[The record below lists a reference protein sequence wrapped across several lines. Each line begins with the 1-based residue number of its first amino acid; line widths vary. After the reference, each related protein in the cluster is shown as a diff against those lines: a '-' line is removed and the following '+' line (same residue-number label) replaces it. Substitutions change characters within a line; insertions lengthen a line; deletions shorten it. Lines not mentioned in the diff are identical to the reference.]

1 MEWEKVAVARI
12 RTMLENEVYKVLED
26 SVESGEIRID
36 EVQQATVEIYKQL
49 FTPEFVKGLDYLLF
63 KALEGV
69 DFQEWIAAQL
79 AQRDGQK
86 IMKGIGRVL
95 H

>member
-12 RTMLENEVYKVLED
+12 KAMMEEEVYKILEA
-26 SVESGEIRID
+26 SVQSGELRID
-36 EVQQATVEIYKQL
+36 EVQKATVEIYKQL
-49 FTPEFVKGLDYLLF
+49 FTTEFSMGLDKLL
-63 KALEGV
+63 KEALEDANFEG
-69 DFQEWIAAQL
+69 WIAERL
-79 AQRDGQK
+79 AQRDGEK

>member
-12 RTMLENEVYKVLED
+12 KAMMEEEVYKILEA
-26 SVESGEIRID
+26 SVQSGELRID
-36 EVQQATVEIYKQL
+36 EVQKATVEVYKQL
-49 FTPEFVKGLDYLLF
+49 FTPEFSMGLDKLL
-63 KALEGV
+63 KEALEDANFEG
-69 DFQEWIAAQL
+69 WIAERL
-79 AQRDGQK
+79 AQRDGEK